1 MGPGAIAPPP
11 AHTKNEVKKMNTIFA
26 DLCTFFGIESTPSNF
41 AELIPWLFQVL
52 LAVGLFLF
60 VFCMIRSFV
69 LQLTRGRW

>member
-1 MGPGAIAPPP
+1 
-11 AHTKNEVKKMNTIFA
+11 MNTIFA

>member
-1 MGPGAIAPPP
+1 M
-11 AHTKNEVKKMNTIFA
+11 TTIFA
-26 DLCTFFGIESTPSNF
+26 DLCTFFGIASAPSNF

-60 VFCMIRSFV
+60 VFGMIRSFV